1 MRHPRF
7 FLGSAVWRPGK
18 GRRNR
23 PKWMTPLSGTNAGIS
38 CFDADRN
45 CAPQLEAHSGL
56 QAKDSE
62 INLRLQHTEIV
73 AVGTRSVRDSRL
85 IQEVTYFSNLQEW
98 PIKTMPELLNPA
110 SRCIYPASHKRCSL
124 IFNRWPPIMGD
135 RRQPESGGS
144 PC

>member
-1 MRHPRF
+1 MQTETALLSLKHI
-7 FLGSAVWRPGK
+7 LVC
-18 GRRNR
+18 RR
-23 PKWMTPLSGTNAGIS
+23 
-38 CFDADRN
+38 
-45 CAPQLEAHSGL
+45 
-56 QAKDSE
+56 KDSE